1 MQAYPNPLR
10 FLDAAARLP
19 KLLLIAASLAS
30 VVLVGLFDY
39 WTGPELSFSIFYLAP
54 IMFVAWLL
62 GGGWGTLVSVL
73 SALTWLIADLTS
85 GDVYSHPIIPIWNA
99 CVRLAFFLIVTI
111 AFSTLRRAL
120 EHEQAMARS
129 DNLTGV
135 FNGRA
140 FAELAEREIARMRR
154 YPSPTTIAYFDVN
167 HFKMVNDGWGHMA
180 GDALIFSIAQAMQH
194 QTRSTDVVAR
204 LGGDEFVI
212 LMPETDVESSQVV
225 LKRVHQELLV
235 IIRQRGFPVSFS
247 IGVVTFFTPPSS
259 VDAMIGAADQ
269 LMYSAKRS
277 DQNDPR
283 FAIVGAASPQPAA
296 SRETRH
302 P

>member
-19 KLLLIAASLAS
+19 KLLLVAAALAS
-30 VVLVGLFDY
+30 VILVGLFDY

-62 GGGWGTLVSVL
+62 GRGWGTMVSSL
-73 SALTWLIADLTS
+73 SALAWLIADLTS
-85 GDVYSHPIIPIWNA
+85 GDVYSHPVIPIWNA
-99 CVRLAFFLIVTI
+99 TVRLGFFLVVTM
-111 AFSTLRRAL
+111 AFSALKRAL

-154 YPSPTTIAYFDVN
+154 YPSPTTIAYLDVN
-167 HFKMVNDGWGHMA
+167 HFKSVNDGWGHMT

-225 LKRVHQELLV
+225 LKRVHQELL
-235 IIRQRGFPVSFS
+235 IIVRQRGFPISFS

-277 DQNDPR
+277 QQNDPR
-283 FAIVGAASPQPAA
+283 FAVVGAASPQPAA
-296 SRETRH
+296 SRETRL